1 MVLKCQADNCER
13 SEQNPKH
20 EKSKYAIA
28 VFEISS
34 DNVENLLGLVGN
46 TCHCVWIVVELR
58 ICGWNFLDRPLSF
71 HQTVEAISDW

>member
-1 MVLKCQADNCER
+1 LKVHISGVGRVVALAAMVLKCQADNCER

-46 TCHCVWIVVELR
+46 TSHCVWIVVEL
-58 ICGWNFLDRPLSF
+58 
-71 HQTVEAISDW
+71 